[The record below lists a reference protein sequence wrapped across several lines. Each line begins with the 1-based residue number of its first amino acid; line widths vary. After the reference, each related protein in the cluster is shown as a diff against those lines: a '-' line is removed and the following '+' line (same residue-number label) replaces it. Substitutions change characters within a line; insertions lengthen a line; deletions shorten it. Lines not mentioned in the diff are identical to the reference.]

1 MQCLQCEIVRPHNRR
16 PYWGEGRGGV
26 LTSAL
31 IAYATAVIR
40 GRLGNECA
48 GHPRGEVT
56 TECLTANSPP
66 DCPQVTVLETNHRKA
81 KSKRILKYC
90 SHETSLPI

>member
-1 MQCLQCEIVRPHNRR
+1 MRPHNRR
-16 PYWGEGRGGV
+16 PYWGEGGGGV

-40 GRLGNECA
+40 GRLGNECT

-66 DCPQVTVLETNHRKA
+66 DCPQVTVQYWRLITEKLNRKE
-81 KSKRILKYC
+81 S
-90 SHETSLPI
+90 